1 MHIEYLYYFRD
12 FSKSL
17 SISKT
22 AAEYYMTPQGL
33 SRALHQLEK
42 DFGITL
48 MAYNNNAVTLTPAG
62 KELAERVEGIIAQYD
77 DARGALTK
85 YKLSEIAPSQGIVR
99 VTVTSCVSRYLL
111 TLLGLQQPG
120 LFPFAVKVNE
130 ANIYRLIPHL
140 LSRENEDCLGIVS
153 FPATNRHRQIVEA
166 AIEEEDLV
174 YRPLAVSP
182 LVAVVSE
189 FSPLSSKKVITPKDL
204 DSCQIARYR
213 DTVLGDALDDYV
225 REDNIKTITNASSV
239 VYDQVIEHQAVSF
252 APKLAEG
259 MRTLPQHVVLKPT
272 EGLFSTEFGVLVA
285 KRNIS
290 SANVDRVLDYIEQKL
305 EEERGKPRYFK
316 TFEMLSS

>member
-130 ANIYRLIPHL
+130 ANIYRLVPHL

-166 AIEEEDLV
+166 AI
-174 YRPLAVSP
+174 
-182 LVAVVSE
+182 
-189 FSPLSSKKVITPKDL
+189 
-204 DSCQIARYR
+204 
-213 DTVLGDALDDYV
+213 
-225 REDNIKTITNASSV
+225 
-239 VYDQVIEHQAVSF
+239 
-252 APKLAEG
+252 
-259 MRTLPQHVVLKPT
+259 
-272 EGLFSTEFGVLVA
+272 
-285 KRNIS
+285 
-290 SANVDRVLDYIEQKL
+290 
-305 EEERGKPRYFK
+305 
-316 TFEMLSS
+316 

>member
-130 ANIYRLIPHL
+130 ANIYRLVL
-140 LSRENEDCLGIVS
+140 
-153 FPATNRHRQIVEA
+153 T
-166 AIEEEDLV
+166 
-174 YRPLAVSP
+174 Y
-182 LVAVVSE
+182 
-189 FSPLSSKKVITPKDL
+189 
-204 DSCQIARYR
+204 CQGR
-213 DTVLGDALDDYV
+213 
-225 REDNIKTITNASSV
+225 
-239 VYDQVIEHQAVSF
+239 
-252 APKLAEG
+252 
-259 MRTLPQHVVLKPT
+259 MRTAWELCRFLRPIDIGKSSRRQ
-272 EGLFSTEFGVLVA
+272 SR
-285 KRNIS
+285 KRIWCI
-290 SANVDRVLDYIEQKL
+290 A
-305 EEERGKPRYFK
+305 
-316 TFEMLSS
+316 LSPCRPSLRWYPNSLRSLRKR

>member
-1 MHIEYLYYFRD
+1 M
-12 FSKSL
+12 
-17 SISKT
+17 
-22 AAEYYMTPQGL
+22 
-33 SRALHQLEK
+33 
-42 DFGITL
+42 
-48 MAYNNNAVTLTPAG
+48 
-62 KELAERVEGIIAQYD
+62 
-77 DARGALTK
+77 
-85 YKLSEIAPSQGIVR
+85 
-99 VTVTSCVSRYLL
+99 
-111 TLLGLQQPG
+111 
-120 LFPFAVKVNE
+120 
-130 ANIYRLIPHL
+130 
-140 LSRENEDCLGIVS
+140 
-153 FPATNRHRQIVEA
+153 
-166 AIEEEDLV
+166 

-272 EGLFSTEFGVLVA
+272 EGLFSTEFGILVA
-285 KRNIS
+285 KRSIS

-305 EEERGKPRYFK
+305 EEEREKPRYFK